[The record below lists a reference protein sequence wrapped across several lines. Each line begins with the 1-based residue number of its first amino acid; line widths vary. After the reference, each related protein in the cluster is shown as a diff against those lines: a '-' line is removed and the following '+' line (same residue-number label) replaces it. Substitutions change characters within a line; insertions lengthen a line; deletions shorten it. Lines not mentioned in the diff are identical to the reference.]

1 MIDLLY
7 ICGTLAFFALMMAY
21 VAACA
26 RLGRT
31 DSAEGA
37 ANDAR

>member
-7 ICGTLAFFALMMAY
+7 IGGTLAFFALMLAY

-31 DSAEGA
+31 ESEEGA